1 MGWRTRAVLVL
12 ALFASP
18 VLLLAVIDWLAPVDL
33 QPRPGATLVVDHHG
47 EPLRRFADQGGVWR
61 YPTDIEQVSEHYL
74 QALLTYE
81 DRWFYQHP
89 GVNPLALV
97 RATGQLVR
105 HGHIISG
112 GSTLTMQVA
121 RLRYPRQRGL
131 WGKLL
136 QMVRALQIDWHFSKR
151 QILTYYLNHA
161 PFGGPIEGV
170 ETASRHY
177 FGHSARWLTKAQAA
191 LLAGLPQAPSWYHPR
206 RHPERAL
213 QQRNKVLKRLAKFE
227 LLSDSELQQAL
238 QEPISLVPVQTP
250 LQAPL
255 LARRLRHS
263 YPQQGRIQTYI
274 DPQLQR
280 ALQTLA
286 ADARQRLP
294 AGASVAMLV
303 VEHGSGAVKAYIG
316 SAEFSDHRRFGHV
329 DMVTALRSPGSTLK
343 PFIYALAMDKGLI
356 HSDSLLMDVPLPFGD
371 YRPENFLHGFSGPV
385 SVREALQ
392 RSLNIPAVQVLDQ
405 LGPATF
411 YADLH
416 TAGTH
421 LHLPAG
427 AGPSLAL
434 ALGGVATS
442 LEELVQLYSALGNG
456 GQLLPLRFSDAEPH
470 LSQPRPLLSPAS
482 AWITRQ
488 LLRDRQQPGLAV
500 KTGTSSGLQD
510 TWAIAS
516 SVSYTLGVWV
526 GQPDNAN
533 MAGHHGSATA
543 LPLLRAAARVLPRS
557 PQHWHDKPSNVSRQS
572 ICWPSGQQRPAEL
585 CDQRLDAWLIDQQQP
600 RSWHH
605 TRDINSQDS
614 RSERSLLLAK
624 DTGLRLGLGCELPAT
639 TTTVAIW
646 PAPLQPWLPPDWQT
660 QTRIPPIDGRCQR
673 QQALLQAEPVRIT
686 GLADGSLIRRHASTQ
701 QQPSVHL
708 RAVGGQPDWYWFL
721 NGRLL
726 AQRGAELVLTVPKS
740 GKYQI
745 SVSDQAGSSDQISF
759 VVEQG

>member
-1 MGWRTRAVLVL
+1 MRRRLTWALL
-12 ALFASP
+12 ALLAVP
-18 VLLLAVIDWLAPVDL
+18 PLVLLLIDWLAPVDL
-33 QPRPGATLVVDHHG
+33 QPRAGATLVVDHQG
-47 EPLRRFADQGGVWR
+47 EPLRRFADERGVWR
-61 YPTDIEQVSEHYL
+61 YPTTIEQVSDNYL

-97 RATGQLVR
+97 RAAGQFLR
-105 HGHIISG
+105 HGEIISG

-121 RLRYPRQRGL
+121 RLRYPQQRGL
-131 WGKLL
+131 WGKLV
-136 QMVRALQIDWHFSKR
+136 QMVRAVQIDWHFSKR
-151 QILTYYLNHA
+151 DILTYYLNHA

-177 FGHSARWLTKAQAA
+177 FGHSARWLTDAQAA

-213 QQRNKVLKRLAKFE
+213 QQRNKVLQRLATFGQLTNE
-227 LLSDSELQQAL
+227 QLQQAL
-238 QEPISLVPVQTP
+238 QEPISLAEVSTP
-250 LQAPL
+250 LKAPI
-255 LARRLRHS
+255 LARRLRQS

-274 DPQLQR
+274 DAELQH
-280 ALQTLA
+280 ALASLA
-286 ADARQRLP
+286 SEARQRLP
-294 AGASVAMLV
+294 AGASVAILV
-303 VEHGSGAVKAYIG
+303 VEHGSGAVKAYVG
-316 SAEFSDHRRFGHV
+316 SAKFGDRSRFGHV
-329 DMVTALRSPGSTLK
+329 DMVSALRSPGSTLK

-385 SVREALQ
+385 SVRHALQ
-392 RSLNIPAVQVLDQ
+392 RSLNIPAVQVLEQ
-405 LGPATF
+405 LGPASF

-416 TAGTH
+416 TAGTE
-421 LHLPAG
+421 LQLPVG

-442 LEELVQLYSALGNG
+442 LQELVQLYTALGNG
-456 GQLLPLRFSDAEPH
+456 GQVLPLRLSDADTNLH
-470 LSQPRPLLSPAS
+470 RPRPLLSPAS

-488 LLRDRQQPGLAV
+488 LLLDRQQPGLAV

-510 TWAIAS
+510 TWAVAS
-516 SVSYTLGVWV
+516 TVSHTLGVWV

-533 MAGHHGSATA
+533 MSGHHGSATA
-543 LPLLRAAARVLPRS
+543 LPLLRAAARLLPRS
-557 PQHWHDKPSNVSRQS
+557 EQRWHDKPDNVSRQT
-572 ICWPSGQQRPAEL
+572 ICWPSGQQRAAEL
-585 CDQRLDAWLIDQQQP
+585 CDEALDAWLIDGQQP

-605 TRDINSQDS
+605 TRTLTSQDN
-614 RSERSLLLAK
+614 RSERTLRVAS
-624 DTGLRLGLGCELPAT
+624 DSGLRLGLGCELPARSK
-639 TTTVAIW
+639 TVAIW

-660 QTRIPPIDGRCQR
+660 KNRIAAIDPRCQR
-673 QQALLQAEPVRIT
+673 QQALLQAEPLRIT
-686 GLADGSLIRRHASTQ
+686 GLADGSHIRRHASTQ
-701 QQPSVHL
+701 QQPTLRV

-726 AQRGAELVLTVPKS
+726 DERGQTLTLPLPS
-740 GKYQI
+740 AGRYQI

-759 VVEQG
+759 VVEAS